1 MPLCLVI
8 VFWYRSWTTGLDKE
22 DLGRSC
28 LPFVMAILIFRERK
42 ESLAT
47 KIHIQWSQKYA
58 IIGQRREMTKRKELC
73 VDS

>member
-8 VFWYRSWTTGLDKE
+8 VFWYRSWTTGLDNE

-47 KIHIQWSQKYA
+47 KIHIQ
-58 IIGQRREMTKRKELC
+58 
-73 VDS
+73 